1 MGTGTH
7 EGLNSLAHFLKFYFV
22 HICSLE
28 MINAGDFYKSGLDG
42 KSSALNVV
50 WKLSFGANTSEK
62 ITPYIFAKTTR
73 ILQINEGHSVTV
85 IV

>member
-1 MGTGTH
+1 MGVGTH
-7 EGLNSLAHFLKFYFV
+7 PGLNSLAHFLKYYFA

-50 WKLSFGANTSEK
+50 WKLSFGANTTEK

-73 ILQINEGHSVTV
+73 ILQINEGHSVTI